1 MAFPAYSIVVIEQ
14 TVNNVT
20 SLETFTFKTVAEA
33 KVAYKAAVD
42 ADKRAFLYEK
52 PQPTSFRRK
61 DSQPMSA

>member
-14 TVNNVT
+14 TVSNVT
-20 SLETFTFKTVAEA
+20 SLTTQVFKTVAEA
-33 KVAYKAAVD
+33 KIAYNDAVS

-52 PQPTSFRRK
+52 PQPSAFRRK

>member
-1 MAFPAYSIVVIEQ
+1 MAYPAYSIVVIEQ
-14 TVNNVT
+14 TVNSVT

-33 KVAYKAAVD
+33 KVAYKNAVD

>member
-14 TVNNVT
+14 TVNSVT
-20 SLETFTFKTVAEA
+20 SLETFIFKTVAEA
-33 KVAYKAAVD
+33 KVAYKNAVD

>member
-14 TVNNVT
+14 TVSNVT
-20 SLETFTFKTVAEA
+20 SLTTQVFKSLADA
-33 KVAYKAAVD
+33 KIAYNNAVS

-52 PQPTSFRRK
+52 PQPTSFKRK